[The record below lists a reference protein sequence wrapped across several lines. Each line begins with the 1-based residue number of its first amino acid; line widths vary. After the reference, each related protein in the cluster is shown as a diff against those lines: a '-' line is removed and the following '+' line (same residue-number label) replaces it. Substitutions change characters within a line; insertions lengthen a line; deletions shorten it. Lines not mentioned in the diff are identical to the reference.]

1 VFLIKYNLSFVSKK
15 KKKKSNYREADV
27 LEKLDLF
34 YAPKNEEHLSS
45 PCDILFLL
53 SL

>member
-1 VFLIKYNLSFVSKK
+1 LGCNDYHSHQI
-15 KKKKSNYREADV
+15 NYREADV

-34 YAPKNEEHLSS
+34 YAPKNEEHISS